1 MKVGNTMSVTKK
13 DVDHIANLAR
23 LEFSDSEKDSLIG
36 DLNKVLVYIEKLN
49 ELNTEDEDIIVNPY
63 YIENRFRDDEIQKSM
78 KVEEVVGIAPQ
89 SLEGYIVV
97 PKVID

>member
-1 MKVGNTMSVTKK
+1 MSVSKK
-13 DVDHIANLAR
+13 DVDHVANLAR
-23 LEFSDSEKDSLIG
+23 LEFTETEKDSLIG
-36 DLNKVLVYIEKLN
+36 DLNKVLGYIEKLN

-63 YIENRFRDDEIQKSM
+63 YIENRFREDEIEQSM
-78 KVEEVVGIAPQ
+78 KVEDVVANAPQ

>member
-1 MKVGNTMSVTKK
+1 MSVFKK
-13 DVDHIANLAR
+13 DVDHVANLAR
-23 LEFSDSEKDSLIG
+23 LEFTEAEKDSLIG
-36 DLNKVLVYIEKLN
+36 DLNKVLGYIEKLN

-63 YIENRFRDDEIQKSM
+63 YIENRFREDDIEQSM
-78 KVEEVVGIAPQ
+78 KVEDVVANAPQ